1 MLPSFRSKSLIALLI
16 VVLTLGGL
24 PAASAMADGGPIVT
38 PHGDPLASIYGGVRF
53 RSFASNISTLEVF
66 QGSNLNPPPP
76 YETLVTQN
84 LTWIRPGMNSITF
97 TYDDVEHKLISV
109 VNDNPPLVFAEFY
122 PSGPINYMRLVV
134 VERDTGS
141 KVDFK
146 HVRLDGYNLGN
157 FATKTPRPQ
166 EGCYTPAGAPP
177 NSWCS
182 WKVTGYDMTDGFTLT
197 GDIKLV
203 GDFPSTNPETSKVEI
218 VVGYLPPAP

>member
-24 PAASAMADGGPIVT
+24 PVASAMADGGPIVT
-38 PHGDPLASIYGGVRF
+38 PNGDQAAQFDGGVRF

-76 YETLVTQN
+76 YESLVTQN
-84 LTWIRPGMNSITF
+84 LTWIRPGMNRVTF
-97 TYDDVEHKLISV
+97 TYDAGEQTLTSV
-109 VNDNPPLVFAEFY
+109 VNDNPPLVFAEFD
-122 PSGPINYMRLVV
+122 PSGTINYMRIVV
-134 VERDTGS
+134 VERDAGS

-157 FATKTPRPQ
+157 FATKTPRSQ
-166 EGCYTPAGAPP
+166 EGCYTPTGAPP

-182 WKVTGYDMTDGFTLT
+182 WKVTGYDMTGGFTLT

-203 GDFPSTNPETSKVEI
+203 GYFPSTNPETSKVEI